1 MLVLDLVIEAIKTHQ
16 LLMIPSMAN
25 PLRDYPFNGVSRTG
39 PIELP
44 INFN

>member
-1 MLVLDLVIEAIKTHQ
+1 MLVLYLVIEPIKTHQ
-16 LLMIPSMAN
+16 FMVIPSMAN
-25 PLRDYPFNGVSRTG
+25 QWSGFLFIGVSRTG